1 MEKVSN
7 LEIKEFFAPPSNEKA
22 TEEDVVVLPSE
33 GIADAS
39 ETTEALNSSAST
51 NTETIQ
57 ASDAQQAPV
66 PGLSPVEAAIQAVTQ
81 VPTEGS
87 LVAAAEVLL
96 KVATD
101 APSQESVDASA
112 LEPAGVAAGE
122 VSVMQVADA
131 EVMHKSS
138 EVLLPADEHVNIGEG
153 IAEVL
158 VAAAVEQEITLGG
171 TSGVAVDMPLEG
183 KDAQEEP
190 AVVNNE
196 VSEQD
201 IQSIKGKKVMK
212 KFGKKNFMGDVVD
225 YDPESKWFKIVYEDG
240 DEEDL
245 EVGEVK
251 PLLVAPGILSAS
263 SKKRVHTDKGA
274 DESSKKSLKK
284 PKKSGTPNSAKKGKG
299 SGAKTVSTSPK
310 TPGSHGKSA
319 KKSSV
324 TKKTKKT
331 DSVPKSPRKPEV
343 EDSDS
348 PSFTTPLKS
357 EMKSE
362 GKSKAKSETTP
373 KGGSGKVSRSLDLQ
387 SSTTQKVGKARMTA
401 ESSGKRKA
409 MSSGKKKGT
418 KSPSKGAKV
427 QKAPTSPKSATKRKA
442 EGKEL
447 VEPTN
452 KRSKKGVTEAKGGMP
467 SGGKI
472 DKVGEA
478 LHLGKPV
485 RKDFGG
491 TLYDGV
497 VVKFDKKTT
506 YYKVKYDD
514 GDQEDLELSELEPIL
529 VPESSSIDDDSDE
542 KPAKLSS
549 LSTLM
554 SQDNRVVT

>member
-1 MEKVSN
+1 M
-7 LEIKEFFAPPSNEKA
+7 EIKEFFAPPSNEKA
-22 TEEDVVVLPSE
+22 IEEDVVVLPSE

-39 ETTEALNSSAST
+39 ETTEALNSSAGT

-81 VPTEGS
+81 DPTEGS
-87 LVAAAEVLL
+87 SVAVAKVYL
-96 KVATD
+96 KVATES
-101 APSQESVDASA
+101 PTQESVDASV
-112 LEPAGVAAGE
+112 LEPAGVAAEE

-131 EVMHKSS
+131 EVLYKSS
-138 EVLLPADEHVNIGEG
+138 EVLLPADGHINTGEG
-153 IAEVL
+153 ITEVL
-158 VAAAVEQEITLGG
+158 VTPQVAAAVEQDITLGG

-183 KDAQEEP
+183 KDAKEKP

-201 IQSIKGKKVMK
+201 IQSMKGKKVMK

-251 PLLVAPGILSAS
+251 PLLVAPGTLSAS
-263 SKKRVHTDKGA
+263 SKKRVHTDEGA
-274 DESSKKSLKK
+274 DESSKKSFKK
-284 PKKSGTPNSAKKGKG
+284 PKKSGTPSSAKKGKG
-299 SGAKTVSTSPK
+299 SGVKTVSISPK
-310 TPGSHGKSA
+310 TPGLHGKSA
-319 KKSSV
+319 KKCSV
-324 TKKTKKT
+324 TEKTQKA
-331 DSVPKSPRKPEV
+331 DSVPKSPGKSEV

-362 GKSKAKSETTP
+362 GKSKSKSETTP

-409 MSSGKKKGT
+409 TSSGKNKGT
-418 KSPSKGAKV
+418 KPPSKGAKV
-427 QKAPTSPKSATKRKA
+427 QKAPMSPKSATKRKA

-447 VEPTN
+447 VKPTN
-452 KRSKKGVTEAKGGMP
+452 KRSKKGVTEAKGMP

-472 DKVGEA
+472 DNAGEA
-478 LHLGKPV
+478 HHVGKPV

-491 TLYDGV
+491 TLFDGV
-497 VVKFDKKTT
+497 VVKFDKKTK

-514 GDQEDLELSELEPIL
+514 GDQEELELSELEPIL

-554 SQDNRVVT
+554 SRDNRVVT